1 MTYRAVL
8 TDPAAGGEALV
19 RIWTDNLHVAG
30 DPHAKLRWQYLDGP
44 NRAEAFLLR
53 DDDTPVG
60 CAGIT
65 VRELWSGDQRL
76 RVALLADFAVDR
88 AHRVGFPA
96 LTLQRAVKRHVDATY
111 AASYGFPNQNAVAV
125 HRRSGYQELGQ
136 MGRYVRV
143 LRHAGYLARRF
154 RRPLASQVA
163 GLAADGATLAV
174 RVARALRPSRTLA
187 LRWLPD
193 VDPRFDRLW
202 AAEHATFR
210 IACRRDAAFLR
221 WRFLRAPGDRY
232 RVLALVERKSERLR
246 AYAIVRGAAGGFA
259 ELADLFGS
267 LEAMRELLTM
277 LPPVLYRAGHTALS
291 MRFLGDPRIP
301 ALLTDLH
308 FSRRDALRTVIVHP
322 GASCPIDPAVLRDPG
337 AWYLTDLDEDI

>member
-8 TDPAAGGEALV
+8 TDPAVGGDALV

-30 DPHAKLRWQYLDGP
+30 DPRAKLRWQYADGLH
-44 NRAEAFLLR
+44 RAEAFLLR
-53 DDDTPVG
+53 DDDAPVG

-65 VRELWSGDQRL
+65 VRELWSGDARL

-96 LTLQRAVKRHVDATY
+96 LLLQRAVKRHVDAAY
-111 AASYGFPNQNAVAV
+111 DASYGFPNHNAVAV
-125 HRRSGYQELGQ
+125 HKRSGYHELGL

-154 RRPLASQVA
+154 RRPLVSRVA
-163 GLAADGATLAV
+163 GYAADGAKLAV
-174 RVARALRPSRTLA
+174 RVARALAPSRTLA

-202 AAEHATFR
+202 QAEHATFR

-232 RVLALVERKSERLR
+232 RVLALVERQSERLR
-246 AYAIVRGAAGGFA
+246 AYAIIRGAAGGIA
-259 ELADLFGS
+259 ELADVFGS
-267 LEAMRELLTM
+267 LEAIGELMTLM
-277 LPPVLYRAGHTALS
+277 PPALYGRGHTAIS

-301 ALLTDLH
+301 ALLTHHH
-308 FSRRDALRTVIVHP
+308 FSLRDALRTVIVHP
-322 GASCPIDPAVLRDPG
+322 GASCPIDPAMLRDPA